1 MKIKFIILLLLFP
14 LTAISSPMDVM
25 NKFYGNYKVTDAKRY
40 SGGLTDDADAK
51 LKIGMIYSVCPGAFK
66 GLRGSLYQP
75 LYDFSSTP
83 YTLEDGV
90 VESKN
95 YSTYYG
101 FYNDRKSIDVV
112 SIVDSKSKETYTFF
126 EIIDSNTILTS
137 FDGFIYIMRFEGKC

>member
-1 MKIKFIILLLLFP
+1 MRIKFIILLLLFP

-25 NKFYGNYKVTDAKRY
+25 NRFYGNYKVT
-40 SGGLTDDADAK
+40 DAK
-51 LKIGMIYSVCPGAFK
+51 LKIGMIYSVCPGTFK

-75 LYDFSSTP
+75 LYEFSSTP

-112 SIVDSKSKETYTFF
+112 SIVDSKSKETYAFF
-126 EIIDSNTILTS
+126 EIIDSNT
-137 FDGFIYIMRFEGKC
+137 